1 MCGIAGIFHA
11 DPERR
16 VDPET
21 LVAMAAIQYHRGPDG
36 FGYRVQ
42 DDRGVGF
49 SHARLSIIDLDEDR
63 GRQPFVNGN
72 ETIMTAVN
80 GELYDYKRIRADLT
94 LRGVKFRTKSD
105 SEMVM
110 HLYER
115 VGLEDAI
122 PHFRGEFGISLYDR
136 EHDRLVLIRDRF
148 GVKPL
153 YFTEANGAFVFGSE
167 LKVLFAHPDV
177 PRRFSDTGLFHQLMQ
192 TMVPG
197 TTAFEGV
204 QQVKPGHM
212 VIVERAHGKLK
223 IRQEKYWDMDFP
235 LAAERAEHSEED
247 EEYWIEGVREQLM
260 EAVQLRLEADVPVAC
275 YLSGGIDSCITLGL
289 AAATQQSPVKAFTIG
304 FDDVA
309 YDETAIAREMAESV
323 GADHDIMTLQA
334 DHLYDNLVET
344 LWHAERTIYN
354 TLGVAKLLM
363 SRHVNQAGYKV
374 VVTGEGSDELF
385 GGYPAFRRDLFLH
398 GLDTMPAAER
408 AVWQQMLS
416 ESNKLFSGAMLA
428 ENELDDPALTALVGF
443 TPSCLQ
449 PWLAAAEHVPGLLSP
464 ERRAALEGY
473 APGAAIA
480 GGPGRRHA
488 GGPASAGQGPVR
500 LDQDHARGPDPD
512 LGRRPRGHG
521 ELHGGAPAVPGPP
534 PGRVRRATAA
544 VDADQGPHR
553 EIRAA
558 RGDEGPAAQGA
569 LRTREVRVHGPAGPH
584 RPEEVG
590 RHEGPGGPVPV
601 RGGHPRGGAAGSR
614 GRAAP
619 VRTPRGRGHL
629 GLHPGAARCGDQ
641 PHDRRAGAARAF
653 RRRRH
658 PAHRPPQGR
667 GAGLAALG
675 HLTSHWLERARRRG
689 DAVNTSL

>member
-11 DPERR
+11 DPDRR

-49 SHARLSIIDLDEDR
+49 SHARLSIIDLDENR

-80 GELYDYKRIRADLT
+80 GELYDYKRIRTDLT

-122 PHFRGEFGISLYDR
+122 PHFRGEFAISLYDR

-153 YFTEANGAFVFGSE
+153 YFTETNGALVFGSE

-197 TTAFEGV
+197 TTAFEGIH
-204 QQVKPGHM
+204 QVKPGHM

-363 SRHVNQAGYKV
+363 SRHVNEAGYKV

-428 ENELDDPALTALVGF
+428 ENELDDPALTGLVGF

-480 GGPGRRHA
+480 EALDGDMLEGRHPLDKAQYVWIKTMLEGQILTWGGDRVDMANSMEARPPFLDHHLAEFAAQLPPSMRIKGRVEKYVLREAMKGLLPKVLYEREKFAFMAPPAHTDPKKWAAMKALADQHLSEDAIREA
-488 GGPASAGQGPVR
+488 G
-500 LDQDHARGPDPD
+500 LLDPD
-512 LGRRPRGHG
+512 GVRRLF
-521 ELHGGAPAVPGPP
+521 ELHEAEDTSVSTQVQLDAVINHMIGVQVLHAHFVAADIP
-534 PGRVRRATAA
+534 RIARRKA
-544 VDADQGPHR
+544 
-553 EIRAA
+553 E
-558 RGDEGPAAQGA
+558 
-569 LRTREVRVHGPAGPH
+569 
-584 RPEEVG
+584 
-590 RHEGPGGPVPV
+590 
-601 RGGHPRGGAAGSR
+601 
-614 GRAAP
+614 
-619 VRTPRGRGHL
+619 
-629 GLHPGAARCGDQ
+629 
-641 PHDRRAGAARAF
+641 
-653 RRRRH
+653 
-658 PAHRPPQGR
+658 
-667 GAGLAALG
+667 ALG
-675 HLTSHWLERARRRG
+675 WRP
-689 DAVNTSL
+689 